1 MTNLRT
7 AATAAATLTCLSAVL
22 AGMIPTSSHPGSSQ
36 VQPGARATTLS
47 YLQGKSGLHLDDEP
61 PRQGEEGKP
70 NPGDAY
76 FATSVL
82 QDPVTLARVGRSH
95 LFCAV
100 THTTRTRAI
109 ALCDAALVVPGGT
122 ITASGPYSLTSSV
135 VPLVITG
142 GTGDFAGAVG
152 TVTYDDSKKDSYF
165 RVEITG

>member
-7 AATAAATLTCLSAVL
+7 AATAAATLTCLTAVA
-22 AGMIPTSSHPGSSQ
+22 AGVIPTAS
-36 VQPGARATTLS
+36 QPGHSARATTIS

-82 QDPVTLARVGRSH
+82 KDPVSLARVGRSH
-95 LFCAV
+95 PFCAV
-100 THTTRTRAI
+100 THTTKTRAI
-109 ALCDAALVVPGGT
+109 ALCDAVLVVPGGT
-122 ITASGPYSLTSSV
+122 VTASGPYSLTASV

-152 TVTYDDSKKDSYF
+152 TVTYDDSAKDSFF
-165 RVEITG
+165 RVDIVG